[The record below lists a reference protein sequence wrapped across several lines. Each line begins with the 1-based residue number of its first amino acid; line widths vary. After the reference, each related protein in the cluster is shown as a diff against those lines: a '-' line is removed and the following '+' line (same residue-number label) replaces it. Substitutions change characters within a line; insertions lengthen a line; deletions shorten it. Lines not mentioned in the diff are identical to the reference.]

1 MTYIFYTSCYFLT
14 TTFNNFY
21 CLKLSQNRSLLKRK
35 EPPVQEP
42 ENNLSPTIEQT
53 SSSQPPL
60 VKFQRFQ
67 SAWDP
72 TKIHSQTL
80 FVLAT
85 RANKVN
91 TILQIYCCSVLCK
104 SFFFFFWY
112 CTRERE
118 LYEHNCLPYVKTN
131 SK

>member
-1 MTYIFYTSCYFLT
+1 MLLNNNSH
-14 TTFNNFY
+14 NFY
-21 CLKLSQNRSLLKRK
+21 YLKLSQNRSLLKRK

-91 TILQIYCCSVLCK
+91 IIFQIYCCNILC
-104 SFFFFFWY
+104 
-112 CTRERE
+112 
-118 LYEHNCLPYVKTN
+118 
-131 SK
+131 